1 MYNYTIIKKELTE
14 ICIAELEGKK
24 ERVEVRVNDTKHDE
38 MLEDVFGGEE
48 ESKPPTP
55 KRSKTTAAIPLPL
68 DKEELKEE
76 TRTLHQGLV

>member
-1 MYNYTIIKKELTE
+1 MYNYTLIKKDLTE

-24 ERVEVRVNDTKHDE
+24 ERVEYREEDTKQDE
-38 MLEDVFGGEE
+38 MMEDVFGGRK

-55 KRSKTTAAIPLPL
+55 KRSKTTAAIPSPL

-76 TRTLHQGLV
+76 ARTLHQ